1 MSAPDWDVIVI
12 GAGPAGALAAHQLAR
27 CQLRVLLVEKRA
39 FPRWKVCGSCLNG
52 VALRALEEAGLGHL
66 VGDLGAVP
74 LGRIRLGLQGRQLDL
89 ALPAGRSL
97 SRGRLD
103 LALCEAAVAAGAVLR
118 SPCEATVARS
128 HPGGREVL
136 LRSGAD
142 VQITSARVVLVA
154 TGLGSPGLG
163 RAGLGRAGLGPELPI
178 ETRISPW
185 ARIGAGCEL
194 DAGVSGYGRGTIH
207 MAIGRYGYVGLVR
220 NEAGALNLAAAF
232 DRPHLIAAGG
242 PASCAAAVLAEAGFD
257 PLPEAAAATWRA
269 TPALT
274 RRCKPLAAE
283 RVLLLGDAAG
293 YVEPF
298 TGEGMGWAL
307 VGALAVVPLVLQGQ
321 REWQRS
327 MEREW
332 SRRHARLIGSRQRFC
347 HGLAFTLRRPGLSRG
362 LLAAAGRWPA
372 LTAPLLQ
379 HLDGASCQRITPEPC
394 P

>member
-1 MSAPDWDVIVI
+1 MRAPEWDVIVI

-27 CQLRVLLVEKRA
+27 CQLRVLLVDKRT
-39 FPRWKVCGSCLNG
+39 FPRWKICGSCLNG
-52 VALRALEEAGLGHL
+52 VALRALETAGLGHL
-66 VGDLGAVP
+66 LDGLGAAP
-74 LGRIRLGLQGRQLDL
+74 LQRIRLGLQGRELEL

-118 SPCEATVARS
+118 SPWEATVAGS
-128 HPGGREVL
+128 HPAGREVL
-136 LRSGAD
+136 LRCGAD
-142 VQITSARVVLVA
+142 VQLTSARVVLVA
-154 TGLGSPGLG
+154 SGLGSPALG
-163 RAGLGRAGLGPELPI
+163 GELPI
-178 ETRISPW
+178 ETRISPR

-194 DAGVSGYGRGTIH
+194 DAGVKGYGRGTIH
-207 MAIGRYGYVGLVR
+207 MAIGRHGYVGLVR

-242 PASCAAAVLAEAGFD
+242 PAASAAAVLAEAGFA

-274 RRCKPLAAE
+274 RRSTPPAAD

-321 REWQRS
+321 QKWNQGL
-327 MEREW
+327 EREW
-332 SRRHARLIGSRQRFC
+332 ARRHGRLIGTRQRFC
-347 HGLAFTLRRPGLSRG
+347 HGLAFALRRPGLSRA
-362 LLAAAGRWPA
+362 LLVAAGRWPA

-379 HLDGASCQRITPEPC
+379 HLDGAPRQRITPAPC

>member
-1 MSAPDWDVIVI
+1 MRAPEWDVIVI

-27 CQLRVLLVEKRA
+27 RQLRVLLVDKRT
-39 FPRWKVCGSCLNG
+39 FPRWKICGSCLNG
-52 VALRALEEAGLGHL
+52 VALSALETAGLGHL
-66 VGDLGAVP
+66 LDALGAVP
-74 LGRIRLGLQGRQLDL
+74 LERIRLALQGRELEL

-103 LALCEAAVAAGAVLR
+103 LALCEAAIAAGAVLR
-118 SPCEATVARS
+118 SPWEATVAGS
-128 HPGGREVL
+128 HPAGREVL
-136 LRSGAD
+136 LRCGAD
-142 VQITSARVVLVA
+142 VQLTSARVVLVA
-154 TGLGSPGLG
+154 SGLGSPALG
-163 RAGLGRAGLGPELPI
+163 AELPI
-178 ETRISPW
+178 ETRISPR

-194 DAGVSGYGRGTIH
+194 DAGVRGYGRGTIH
-207 MAIGRYGYVGLVR
+207 MAIGRHGYVGLVR

-242 PASCAAAVLAEAGFD
+242 PAASAAAVLAEAGFA

-274 RRCKPLAAE
+274 RRSTPPAAD

-321 REWQRS
+321 QEWNQGL
-327 MEREW
+327 EREW
-332 SRRHARLIGSRQRFC
+332 ARRHGRLIGTRQRFC
-347 HGLAFTLRRPGLSRG
+347 HGLAFALRRPGLSRA
-362 LLAAAGRWPA
+362 LLVAAGRWPA
-372 LTAPLLQ
+372 LTTPLLQ
-379 HLDGASCQRITPEPC
+379 HLDGAPRQRITPAPC
-394 P
+394 R

>member
-1 MSAPDWDVIVI
+1 MSEPEWDVIVI

-27 CQLRVLLVEKRA
+27 QQLRVLLVEKRA
-39 FPRWKVCGSCLNG
+39 FPRWKICGSCLNG
-52 VALRALEEAGLGHL
+52 VALRALQQAELGHL
-66 VGDLGAVP
+66 LPDLGAVP
-74 LGRIRLGLQGRQLDL
+74 LQRIRLGLQGHQLEL

-118 SPCEATVARS
+118 SPCEATVAGCS
-128 HPGGREVL
+128 PAGREVR

-142 VQITSARVVLVA
+142 VQTASARVVLVA
-154 TGLGSPGLG
+154 SGLGS
-163 RAGLGRAGLGPELPI
+163 AALGPELPI
-178 ETRISPW
+178 ETRISPR

-194 DAGVSGYGRGTIH
+194 EADVRGYGNGTIH
-207 MAIGRYGYVGLVR
+207 MAIGRHGYVGLVR

-232 DRPHLIAAGG
+232 DRLHLVATGG
-242 PASCAAAVLAEAGFD
+242 PAASAAEVLAEAGFD
-257 PLPEAAAATWRA
+257 PLPEATTATWRA
-269 TPALT
+269 TSALT
-274 RRCKPLAAE
+274 RRSIPPAAE

-307 VGALAVVPLVLQGQ
+307 VGALAVVPLVLQAH
-321 REWQRS
+321 REWNRGI
-327 MEREW
+327 EREW
-332 SRRHARLIGSRQRFC
+332 ARRHARLIGSRQRFC
-347 HGLAFTLRRPGLSRG
+347 HGLAFALRRPGLSRA
-362 LLAAAGRWPA
+362 LLSAAGRWPA

-379 HLDGASCQRITPEPC
+379 HLDGSNLQRITPEPC

>member
-1 MSAPDWDVIVI
+1 MRVPEWDVIVI

-27 CQLRVLLVEKRA
+27 RQLRVLLVEKRV
-39 FPRWKVCGSCLNG
+39 FPRWKICGSCLNG
-52 VALRALEEAGLGHL
+52 VALRALETAGLGHL
-66 VGDLGAVP
+66 TDALGAVP
-74 LGRIRLGLQGRQLDL
+74 LERIRLGLQGRQLEL

-118 SPCEATVARS
+118 SPCEATVAGS
-128 HPGGREVL
+128 HPTGREVL

-154 TGLGSPGLG
+154 SGLGSPGLG
-163 RAGLGRAGLGPELPI
+163 QQLSI
-178 ETRISPW
+178 ETRISPR

-194 DAGVSGYGRGTIH
+194 DAGVKGYARGTIH
-207 MAIGRYGYVGLVR
+207 MAIGRHGYVGLVR

-242 PASCAAAVLAEAGFD
+242 PAASVAAVLAEAGFD

-269 TPALT
+269 SPALT
-274 RRCKPLAAE
+274 RRSTPPAAQ

-298 TGEGMGWAL
+298 TGEGMGWGL

-321 REWQRS
+321 QEWNRGL
-327 MEREW
+327 EREW
-332 SRRHARLIGSRQRFC
+332 VRDHARLIGSRQRFC
-347 HGLAFTLRRPGLSRG
+347 HGLAFALRRPGLSRA
-362 LLAAAGRWPA
+362 LLDAAGRWPA

-379 HLDGASCQRITPEPC
+379 HLEGAPRQQITPAPC

>member
-1 MSAPDWDVIVI
+1 MRVPEWDVIVI

-27 CQLRVLLVEKRA
+27 RQLRVLLVEKRV
-39 FPRWKVCGSCLNG
+39 FPRWKICGSCLNG
-52 VALRALEEAGLGHL
+52 VALRALETAGLGHL
-66 VGDLGAVP
+66 TDALGAVP
-74 LGRIRLGLQGRQLDL
+74 LERIRLGLQGRQLEL

-118 SPCEATVARS
+118 SPCEATVAGS
-128 HPGGREVL
+128 HPAGREVL
-136 LRSGAD
+136 LRSGAN

-154 TGLGSPGLG
+154 SGLGSPALG
-163 RAGLGRAGLGPELPI
+163 AELPI
-178 ETRISPW
+178 ETRISPG

-194 DAGVSGYGRGTIH
+194 EADVRGYGNGTIH
-207 MAIGRYGYVGLVR
+207 MAIGRHGYVGLVH

-232 DRPHLIAAGG
+232 DRPQLIAAGG
-242 PASCAAAVLAEAGFD
+242 PAACAAEVLAEAGFD

-274 RRCKPLAAE
+274 RRCKPLAAQ

-307 VGALAVVPLVLQGQ
+307 MGALAVVPLVLQAQ
-321 REWQRS
+321 KEWDGS
-327 MEREW
+327 IEPEW
-332 SRRHARLIGSRQRFC
+332 ARRHARLIGSRQRFC
-347 HGLAFTLRRPGLSRG
+347 HGLAFALRRPGLSRA

-379 HLDGASCQRITPEPC
+379 HLDGASRQRITPEPC

>member
-1 MSAPDWDVIVI
+1 MMTPEWDVIVI

-27 CQLRVLLVEKRA
+27 RQLRVLLVDKRT
-39 FPRWKVCGSCLNG
+39 FPRWKICGSCLNG
-52 VALRALEEAGLGHL
+52 VALRALETAGLGDL
-66 VGDLGAVP
+66 LDALGAVP
-74 LGRIRLGLQGRQLDL
+74 LERIRLALQGRELEL

-103 LALCEAAVAAGAVLR
+103 LALCEAAIAAGAVLR
-118 SPCEATVARS
+118 SPWEATVAGS
-128 HPGGREVL
+128 HPAGREVL
-136 LRSGAD
+136 LRCGAD
-142 VQITSARVVLVA
+142 VQLTSARVVLVA
-154 TGLGSPGLG
+154 SGLGSPALG
-163 RAGLGRAGLGPELPI
+163 AELPI
-178 ETRISPW
+178 ETRISPR

-194 DAGVSGYGRGTIH
+194 DAGVRGYGRGTIH
-207 MAIGRYGYVGLVR
+207 MAIGRHGYVGLVR

-242 PASCAAAVLAEAGFD
+242 PAASAAAVLAEAGFA

-274 RRCKPLAAE
+274 RRATPPAAD

-321 REWQRS
+321 QEWNQGL
-327 MEREW
+327 EREW
-332 SRRHARLIGSRQRFC
+332 ARRHGRLIGTRQRFC
-347 HGLAFTLRRPGLSRG
+347 HGLAFALRRPGLSRA
-362 LLAAAGRWPA
+362 LLVAAGRWPA
-372 LTAPLLQ
+372 LTTPLLQ
-379 HLDGASCQRITPEPC
+379 HLDGAPRQRITPAPC

>member
-1 MSAPDWDVIVI
+1 
-12 GAGPAGALAAHQLAR
+12 
-27 CQLRVLLVEKRA
+27 
-39 FPRWKVCGSCLNG
+39 
-52 VALRALEEAGLGHL
+52 
-66 VGDLGAVP
+66 
-74 LGRIRLGLQGRQLDL
+74 
-89 ALPAGRSL
+89 
-97 SRGRLD
+97 
-103 LALCEAAVAAGAVLR
+103 
-118 SPCEATVARS
+118 
-128 HPGGREVL
+128 VL

-154 TGLGSPGLG
+154 SGLGSP
-163 RAGLGRAGLGPELPI
+163 ALGPELPI
-178 ETRISPW
+178 EIRISPR

-194 DAGVSGYGRGTIH
+194 DAGVKGYGRGTIH
-207 MAIGRYGYVGLVR
+207 MAIGRHGYVGLVR

-242 PASCAAAVLAEAGFD
+242 PAASAAEVLAEAGFD

-274 RRCKPLAAE
+274 RRSNPPAAD

-321 REWQRS
+321 QEWNQGL
-327 MEREW
+327 ERDW
-332 SRRHARLIGSRQRFC
+332 ARRHALLIGSRQRFC
-347 HGLAFTLRRPGLSRG
+347 HGLAFALRRPGLSRA
-362 LLAAAGRWPA
+362 LLVAAGRWPA

-379 HLDGASCQRITPEPC
+379 HLEGASRQQITPEPC
-394 P
+394 R

>member
-1 MSAPDWDVIVI
+1 MRAPEWDVIVI

-39 FPRWKVCGSCLNG
+39 FPRRKVCGSCLNG
-52 VALRALEEAGLGHL
+52 VALRALETAGLGHL
-66 VGDLGAVP
+66 LDALGAVP
-74 LGRIRLGLQGRQLDL
+74 LERIRLGLQGRQLEL

-103 LALCEAAVAAGAVLR
+103 LALCEAAVTAGAVLR
-118 SPCEATVARS
+118 QPCEASVAGS
-128 HPGGREVL
+128 HPAGREVL

-154 TGLGSPGLG
+154 SGLGSPGLG
-163 RAGLGRAGLGPELPI
+163 SELPI
-178 ETRISPW
+178 EMRISPR

-194 DAGVSGYGRGTIH
+194 EAGVRGYGRGAIH
-207 MAIGRYGYVGLVR
+207 MAIGRHGYVGLVR

-242 PASCAAAVLAEAGFD
+242 PAASAAEVLAEAGFA
-257 PLPEAAAATWRA
+257 PMPEAAAATWRA

-274 RRCKPLAAE
+274 RRATPPAAE

-307 VGALAVVPLVLQGQ
+307 VGALAAVPLVLQGQ
-321 REWQRS
+321 MEWHQGL
-327 MEREW
+327 ERDW
-332 SRRHARLIGSRQRFC
+332 ARAHARLIGTRQRFC
-347 HGLAFTLRRPGLSRG
+347 HGLAFALRRPALSRS
-362 LLAAAGRWPA
+362 LLVAAGRWPA
-372 LTAPLLQ
+372 LTTPLLQ
-379 HLDGASCQRITPEPC
+379 HLEGAPRQRITPEPC

>member
-1 MSAPDWDVIVI
+1 MSEPEWDVIVI

-27 CQLRVLLVEKRA
+27 CQLRVLLVEKRM
-39 FPRWKVCGSCLNG
+39 FPRWKICGSCLNG
-52 VALRALEEAGLGHL
+52 VALKALETAGLGHL
-66 VGDLGAVP
+66 LDALGAVP
-74 LGRIRLGLQGRQLDL
+74 LERIRLGVQGRQLQL

-103 LALCEAAVAAGAVLR
+103 LALCEAAVAAGAVVR
-118 SPCEATVARS
+118 SPCEATVAGS
-128 HPGGREVL
+128 HPAGREVL

-154 TGLGSPGLG
+154 SGLGSPAL
-163 RAGLGRAGLGPELPI
+163 APQLPI
-178 ETRISPW
+178 KTRISPRS
-185 ARIGAGCEL
+185 RIGAGCEL
-194 DAGVSGYGRGTIH
+194 DAGVKGYGRGTIH
-207 MAIGRYGYVGLVR
+207 MAIGRHGYVGVVR

-232 DRPHLIAAGG
+232 DRPHLIASGG
-242 PASCAAAVLAEAGFD
+242 PAACAAEVLAEAGFD
-257 PLPEAAAATWRA
+257 PLPAAAAATWRA

-274 RRCKPLAAE
+274 RRATPPAAE

-321 REWQRS
+321 QEWHQGL
-327 MEREW
+327 EREW
-332 SRRHARLIGSRQRFC
+332 TRDHARLIGSRQRFC
-347 HGLAFTLRRPGLSRG
+347 HGLAFALRRPGLTRT
-362 LLAAAGRWPA
+362 LLDAAGRWPA

-379 HLDGASCQRITPEPC
+379 HLEGASRPRITPEPC